1 MHAYDEMYLEDAM
14 RNLGRMMEVG
24 IADRGIPAED
34 FYAMFLACGIGDRF
48 GEGHPRYVAGC
59 SGEELAEMV
68 IRRSTDARSGPGMT
82 EKPGPGMT
90 EKPGPGM
97 TEKRAPGFGEAYW
110 AGWALAYLQWE
121 SGCSFATLQ
130 GYGIDLE
137 TVLEQYGPLHEAD
150 VTKLSEVFLKRMEE
164 TSPLKR
170 MRRNAGMTQE
180 ALAARA
186 GVSVR
191 MIRAYEQGS
200 QDIRRA
206 EAASVNALASALG
219 CRVETIIS
227 GGRRRR

>member
-1 MHAYDEMYLEDAM
+1 
-14 RNLGRMMEVG
+14 
-24 IADRGIPAED
+24 
-34 FYAMFLACGIGDRF
+34 
-48 GEGHPRYVAGC
+48 
-59 SGEELAEMV
+59 MV

-82 EKPGPGMT
+82 EKPRPGMT
-90 EKPGPGM
+90 EESG
-97 TEKRAPGFGEAYW
+97 PGFGEAYW

-121 SGCSFATLQ
+121 SGCSLATLQ

-206 EAASVNALASALG
+206 EAASVYALASALG